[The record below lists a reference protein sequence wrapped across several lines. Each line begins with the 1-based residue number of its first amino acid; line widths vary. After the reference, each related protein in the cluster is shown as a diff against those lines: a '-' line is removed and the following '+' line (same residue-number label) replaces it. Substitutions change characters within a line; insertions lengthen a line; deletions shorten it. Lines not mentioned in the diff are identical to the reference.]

1 MTSYF
6 LSAKIMFRLLVIL
19 FVITLYTR
27 IDTFKLIKK
36 KHGQGVLTV
45 MGKLE
50 NFENKDYQIRKIHQ
64 IYKNV

>member
-6 LSAKIMFRLLVIL
+6 LSAKIMFRLLVVL

-27 IDTFKLIKK
+27 TDTFKLIKK

>member
-6 LSAKIMFRLLVIL
+6 LQAKIMFRLLVIL

-27 IDTFKLIKK
+27 TDIFKRIKK
-36 KHGQGVLTV
+36 KHGQVVLTV

-50 NFENKDYQIRKIHQ
+50 NFENKDYQIIKIHQ

>member
-1 MTSYF
+1 
-6 LSAKIMFRLLVIL
+6 MFRLLVIL

>member
-6 LSAKIMFRLLVIL
+6 LQAKIMFRLLVIL

-27 IDTFKLIKK
+27 TDIFKRIKK

-50 NFENKDYQIRKIHQ
+50 NFENKDYQIIKIHQ